1 MKDQERVITPLV
13 VIQVLFFMVVLPFLP
28 LLISWRWDWWEA
40 WVYALTYILGFV
52 ISRLLMMRRHPD
64 LAAERAQT
72 LHQAD
77 AEPWDKRIAPLLGVS
92 GVLLVLIAGFDMRF
106 GWSPAF
112 SLPLKIFALL
122 LILAGNVISSYALI
136 ENRFF
141 SGSVR
146 LQKDRGQHV
155 VSSGPYRWVR
165 HPGYAGALLYY
176 LAAPFF
182 LDSIW
187 VMIPAVCYI
196 ILMIIRTGLEDKFLS
211 EKLEGYSEYAK
222 QVRYR
227 LLPGIW

>member
-1 MKDQERVITPLV
+1 MITPLL
-13 VIQVLFFMVVLPFLP
+13 VIQVLFFIVVMPFLP

-40 WVYALTYILGFV
+40 WVYALIVILGFV
-52 ISRLLMMRRHPD
+52 ISRLLMAHRHPD
-64 LAAERAQT
+64 LVAERAQT
-72 LHQAD
+72 LHQED
-77 AEPWDKRIAPLLGVS
+77 AEPWDKRISPLLGAS
-92 GVLLVLIAGFDMRF
+92 GVLLVLIAGLDMRF

-112 SLPLKIFALL
+112 SLPLKLFSLL
-122 LILAGNVISSYALI
+122 LILAGNVISSYALV

-146 LQKDRGQHV
+146 LQQDRGQHV

-176 LAAPFF
+176 LAVPFF
-182 LDSIW
+182 LDSSW
-187 VMIPAVCYI
+187 TMIPAVCYI
-196 ILMIIRTGLEDKFLS
+196 FLMVIRTRLEDKFLS

-222 QVRYR
+222 YVRYR